1 MSRLAPH
8 TAPLAPSLARARP
21 LILTAAPHAT
31 LCHAPSP
38 PPRSLLAAGVKGLHL
53 YTLNMEEACFSIL
66 ESLDLKLPVPADA

>member
-21 LILTAAPHAT
+21 LILTAAPHTT
-31 LCHAPSP
+31 LRHDAFS
-38 PPRSLLAAGVKGLHL
+38 RSLLAAGVKGLHL

-66 ESLDLKLPVPADA
+66 ESLDLKLPVPADE